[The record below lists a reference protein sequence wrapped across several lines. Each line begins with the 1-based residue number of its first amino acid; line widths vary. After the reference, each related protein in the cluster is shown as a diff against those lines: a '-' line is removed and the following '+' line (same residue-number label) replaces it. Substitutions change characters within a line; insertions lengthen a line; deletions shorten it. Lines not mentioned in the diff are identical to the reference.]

1 MVVWINKC
9 YTRVFHFFLWV
20 NLGVLKIVPKVF
32 RGCSEVSMIFRP
44 WLFWYIC
51 TQLVEKILTA
61 KIKLYFHKFTFE
73 VHDFFLIFLPRS
85 CLPGTY
91 NLVSWVEYQ
100 AAHTHQRPNV
110 DWLLWEIE
118 SSVVTFE
125 HFQPRRTAVLLMQP
139 IMLWMRLST
148 SWNEKGNTYTK
159 LLNKEIWIP
168 GIPQGYNASGELFLL
183 WLLFIAS
190 F

>member
-1 MVVWINKC
+1 M
-9 YTRVFHFFLWV
+9 FHFFFCGSIWV
-20 NLGVLKIVPKVF
+20 CSSMPQNLF

-51 TQLVEKILTA
+51 TQLAEKILTA

-73 VHDFFLIFLPRS
+73 VNDFFLIFLPRS

-91 NLVSWVEYQ
+91 NLVSWVECQ

-110 DWLLWEIE
+110 DWFLWEIE

-139 IMLWMRLST
+139 TMSWMRLST
-148 SWNEKGNTYTK
+148 SWNEKGNRYTK
-159 LLNKEIWIP
+159 LLNKKIWIR
-168 GIPQGYNASGELFLL
+168 GIPQGHNASGKLSLL
-183 WLLFIAS
+183 GYYS
-190 F
+190 